1 MFCNYF
7 VSVFNTPNNMILYWI
22 YISTTMS
29 HFYILSPHNYDNI
42 CTLQNL
48 VFSMYYSVF
57 LFNICMSI
65 HLMTKVKGVLD
76 ILHKYVLST
85 QNPIQSFIY
94 IYITVRFS
102 SFFLLPL
109 TWCNSTLLFY
119 DTLMS
124 QLLYRC
130 TLPYQSDWFCK
141 LYL

>member
-1 MFCNYF
+1 MFCNYL

-29 HFYILSPHNYDNI
+29 HFHILSPHNYDNI

-65 HLMTKVKGVLD
+65 HPMTKVKSVLD

-85 QNPIQSFIY
+85 QNPKQGIWLFYPSAP
-94 IYITVRFS
+94 S

-109 TWCNSTLLFY
+109 TWRNSTLLFY
-119 DTLMS
+119 DALMS

-141 LYL
+141 IYL